1 MEKPL
6 QITFKNLDSSEY
18 LERLIRE
25 RVAHLERLQPRLTG
39 CHVIVRVPH
48 RGAESAKNP
57 LGITIE
63 VEVPGHK
70 KIVAK
75 DQEERREAKNDQ
87 AMVVNRAFDSVL
99 RQLESL
105 SDIRTGEVKRHDT
118 AGETGQ
124 IVRLFPEQDYGF
136 VEIADASDLYFTRN
150 AVIGGSFDEL
160 QVGTLVQVTR
170 ATTEGPMGPQASS
183 IRVLGGNRSAS

>member
-6 QITFKNLDSSEY
+6 QITFKNLESSEY
-18 LERLIRE
+18 LERIIRE
-25 RVAHLERLQPRLTG
+25 RMAHLERLQPRLTG
-39 CHVIVRVPH
+39 CHVIVKVPH

-63 VEVPGHK
+63 VEVPGHN

-75 DQEERREAKNDQ
+75 EQEERREVKNDQ
-87 AMVVNRAFDSVL
+87 AMVINRAFDSVL

-105 SDIRTGEVKRHDT
+105 SDIRTGEVKRHE
-118 AGETGQ
+118 ASGETGQ

-136 VEIADASDLYFTRN
+136 VEIADAADLYFTRN
-150 AVIGGSFDEL
+150 AVVGGSFDEL
-160 QVGTLVQVTR
+160 EVGTLVQVTR

-183 IRVLGGNRSAS
+183 VRLLGGNRSAS

>member
-18 LERLIRE
+18 LERIIGE
-25 RVAHLERLQPRLTG
+25 RVDHLERLQPRLIG
-39 CHVIVRVPH
+39 CHVILKVPH
-48 RGAESAKNP
+48 RGAEGAKNP

-63 VEVPGHK
+63 VEVPGHN

-75 DQEERREAKNDQ
+75 DVEERRESKNDQ
-87 AMVVNRAFDSVL
+87 VAVINRAFDSVV

-105 SDIRTGEVKRHDT
+105 ADIRSGEFKQRDG

-124 IVRLFPEQDYGF
+124 VVRIFPEQNYGF
-136 VEIADASDLYFTRN
+136 IEVVNSPALYFTRN
-150 AVIGGSFDEL
+150 SVVGGAFEDLE
-160 QVGTLVQVTR
+160 VGTLVQVTR

-183 IRVLGGNRSAS
+183 VRLLNARRSAS